1 MVGISVIMPVY
12 NSQEYVEDA
21 VRSVLA
27 QDFDSFE
34 LLLVDD
40 GSTDDSGRIC
50 DGLAQKDNRVRVF
63 HIPNGGMCHA
73 RNYALTQARG
83 TYVAFCDND
92 DEYLPH
98 LLSDNYTIAVRD
110 DADCVRFGRLLQV
123 IEDSHKAPQ
132 ITYGGPKIAATYR
145 DRQIFEHYDE
155 VREGTGG
162 VWVGLY
168 RRSLLEQSGITF
180 DERLRRGFEDII
192 FNAQVFRVAHTV
204 SLNPKEYYVWRR
216 RVSHSSSFVLDD
228 NYLLGLTEMLKHE
241 SALMIE
247 EGVTE
252 YLPGYYGDH
261 MLGALLTALGGTY
274 YGKRMPYK
282 QAKEI
287 YGALR
292 EVYSP
297 YQSRILSGP
306 LQKSNR
312 LLYTALVNEHYRRV
326 YAFVLAGGLA
336 KRVRARRK

>member
-1 MVGISVIMPVY
+1 MADISVIMPVY

-21 VRSVLA
+21 VRSVLV
-27 QDFDSFE
+27 QDFVNFE

-50 DGLAQKDNRVRVF
+50 DGLAQKDARVRVF
-63 HIPNGGMCHA
+63 HMPNGGMCHA
-73 RNYALTQARG
+73 RNYALSQARG

-98 LLSDNYTIAVRD
+98 LLSDNYAIAVRD
-110 DADCVRFGRLLQV
+110 NADCVRFGRLLQV
-123 IEDSHKAPQ
+123 IEDDRKTPQ
-132 ITYGGPKIAATYR
+132 ITYGGPKVVATYR
-145 DRQIFEHYDE
+145 GRQVFEHYDE

-162 VWVGLY
+162 VWAGLY
-168 RRSLLEQSGITF
+168 RRDLLEQYGIAF

-192 FNAQVFRVAHTV
+192 FNAQVFRVVQTV

-228 NYLLGLTEMLKHE
+228 NYLLGLSEMLKHE

-247 EGVTE
+247 EGIVE
-252 YLPGYYGDH
+252 SLPGYYGDH

-274 YGKRMPYK
+274 YGKRMPYG

-287 YGALR
+287 YRALR
-292 EVYSP
+292 DVYGP
-297 YQSRILSGP
+297 YESRILDGP
-306 LQKSNR
+306 LQTSNK
-312 LLYTALVNEHYRRV
+312 LLYTALVKERYWQV
-326 YAFVLAGGLA
+326 YAFVLAGGIA
-336 KRVRARRK
+336 KRAHARRS